1 MKKIVVLALLLLC
14 VLPSLV
20 FATAKDDFTLSVS
33 LVIGER
39 SRDSHAET
47 TRISLAGNNLTYE
60 RTYSGARASSREAVR
75 REFKLKGSEI
85 SRLKSLIKEKDLL
98 GSGSLNFKPAAGQ
111 LTYFE
116 MNIRITLKGIISTQE
131 LSGPRAA
138 INIKDE
144 RVYQKAIA
152 LLQELYRLINLR
164 EQGIN
169 YQEPV
174 S

>member
-1 MKKIVVLALLLLC
+1 MKKIAVLALLLFCALQ
-14 VLPSLV
+14 SSV
-20 FATAKDDFTLSVS
+20 FAAAKDDFTLSVS

-47 TRISLAGNNLTYE
+47 TRISLAGNTLTYE
-60 RTYSGARASSREAVR
+60 QTYSGARASSRAPIR

-85 SRLKSLIKEKDLL
+85 SRLKRLVKEKNLL

-116 MNIRITLKGIISTQE
+116 MNIRITLKGIIATQE

-138 INIKDE
+138 VNIKDE
-144 RVYQKAIA
+144 RVYQKSTA

-164 EQGIN
+164 EQALS